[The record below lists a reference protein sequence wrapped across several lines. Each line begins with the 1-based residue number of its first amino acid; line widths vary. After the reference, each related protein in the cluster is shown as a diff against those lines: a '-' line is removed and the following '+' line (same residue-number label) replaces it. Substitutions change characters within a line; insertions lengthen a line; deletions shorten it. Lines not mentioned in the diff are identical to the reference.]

1 MYQSDPYRSS
11 DHDPV
16 IIELF
21 PAQSDPYSLSNSE
34 VDGPYNSCNTV
45 NVTWD
50 ITGSTGAPNYI
61 KVEYVLSDGT
71 SLEVVS
77 YPFSPTV
84 ESDNKH
90 SIVEGVE
97 TGQFTEVWIYFA
109 VNATDRHDNP
119 GTSSNKSTTYYSY
132 IKGDVSGDNE
142 IHINDALMYLRDVVG
157 LPVDNVNLI
166 DDLTCDNEIH
176 INDALLVLKKAV
188 GHDVNS
194 CCASDR

>member
-45 NVTWD
+45 YVTWD

-61 KVEYVLSDGT
+61 NVEYVLADGT

-109 VNATDRHDNP
+109 VNATDRHGDSSISNP
-119 GTSSNKSTTYYSY
+119 KSTTYYSY
-132 IKGDVSGDNE
+132 IKGDVSDDNE
-142 IHINDALMYLRDVVG
+142 IHINDAIMYLRYVVG
-157 LPVDNVNLI
+157 LPPNNVNPI

-176 INDALLVLKKAV
+176 INDALLVLRKSV
-188 GHDVNS
+188 GYDENF
-194 CCASDR
+194 CCDFD